1 MSKFQAYLS
10 DITKKAQEITTRN
23 LAQSQKRTPS
33 GKKQPLK
40 LSQKDISTLR
50 TLREKARTGLPTQGT
65 GTGFA
70 KLAAYGNTYKNPTQ
84 DENYLKAKALDLL
97 TKGTIKSYNQ
107 SQFIRTRR
115 RGRRPGGVWGFMT
128 EQAYFDPLE
137 ASGFEN
143 YILSAN
149 ALIANETIN
158 PQNNPF
164 HTRNESVYLLDK
176 DRMIKVLSNPKNYKQ
191 GINKFQAD
199 YLLQIFSDKNLED
212 KIYNYTYTGP
222 TTRSGLVQG
231 KKYFKLGTFHKV
243 VNDILSNKTNPY
255 YVKGYSAIASGQ
267 GSFAGLRQINDLELW
282 KQEYISNFEKTNQ
295 SFKNVLSLA
304 AQENSLVNKYL
315 GKSQMFSG
323 MGLSNYNKLVTEAQA
338 NTKKMYD
345 SLKVYLQTA
354 SNQVDRRGK
363 ITGANAASNMYK
375 YGLDDAKKYATLSET
390 AYRSALTE
398 LQKTLGISEKQY
410 DITVKTQEDTVKQI
424 TNILDSQ
431 KAINKPKGN
440 VIASRRAAL
449 DVAISKDRPSYS
461 GLAKKATFIQ
471 RPN

>member
-84 DENYLKAKALDLL
+84 DENYLKAKALDLF
-97 TKGTIKSYNQ
+97 TQGTVKSVRLHPR
-107 SQFIRTRR
+107 SPFST
-115 RGRRPGGVWGFMT
+115 
-128 EQAYFDPLE
+128 YFDSWE

-143 YILSAN
+143 YILSGN
-149 ALIANETIN
+149 ALKNSKTGFVIANGKRYKSIE
-158 PQNNPF
+158 
-164 HTRNESVYLLDK
+164 REELLDK
-176 DRMIKVLSNPKNYKQ
+176 DRMISILSNPKNYTQ

-199 YLLQIFSDKNLED
+199 YLKQIFSDKSLED

-231 KKYFKLGTFHKV
+231 KKYFKLGTFHNV

-255 YVKGYSAIASGQ
+255 YVEGYSATSNR
-267 GSFAGLRQINDLELW
+267 GSFAGLRQTNDLELW

-354 SNQVDRRGK
+354 SNQVDNRGK

-410 DITVKTQEDTVKQI
+410 DIAVKTQEDTVKQI

-449 DVAISKDRPSYS
+449 DIAISKDRPSYS